1 MSLPSSERLPNDI
14 NDLPPARQRHIR
26 RQPRSATLAEQH
38 ILLDSLVKLT
48 APTPAFFSRA
58 LLGVLTLGVAF
69 YLHNLAILIV
79 AIVILP
85 FQAPLF
91 GLALFP
97 ITLNAKKAINSLI
110 SLVLLFLITFGAGA
124 LAGVFQTLKYPDPLG
139 LYRFSALFW
148 LDMVIVGVSVF
159 LTVLTL
165 TRQGKAPQG
174 MGVLLSYT
182 LLVPIAVIGF
192 GLTTS
197 LRPLWTGALFV
208 TSAHLGLA
216 VIVGVFSFAVLGL
229 PPKKNLGWLVSIVA
243 LTVTL
248 AVTSAGLHFAGSTT
262 PSPPPASPPPTRLVI
277 VSDTSIPEI
286 VSDTSVPEIENIPT
300 HTLTPS
306 QIFPTAT
313 WTPSPSPTNTATIT
327 PQPEPLFG
335 LVSSAVGAVIRESP
349 GFDAVIVTYANNGD
363 LLELIGDL
371 TTQAGT
377 RWFQVITDS
386 GQTGWMLGSLVHTQ
400 TPSPTTTD

>member
-14 NDLPPARQRHIR
+14 NELPPARQRHIR
-26 RQPRSATLAEQH
+26 RQPKSATLAEQQ

-48 APTPAFFSRA
+48 APTPAFFSRT

-97 ITLNAKKAINSLI
+97 ITLNAKHAIKSLI
-110 SLVLLFLITFGAGA
+110 SLVLLLLITFGAGA
-124 LAGVFQTLKYPDPLG
+124 LAGLFQTLNYPDPLG
-139 LYRFSALFW
+139 LYRFSALYW
-148 LDMVIVGVSVF
+148 LDVIIVSFSAF

-165 TRQGKAPQG
+165 IRQGKAPQG

-182 LLVPIAVIGF
+182 LLVPVAVIGF
-192 GLTTS
+192 GLS
-197 LRPLWTGALFV
+197 NGLKPLWSGALFV
-208 TSAHLGLA
+208 ALVHLGLA
-216 VIVGVFSFAVLGL
+216 AVLGVFSFATLGL
-229 PPKKNLGWLVSIVA
+229 PPRKTLGWLMSIVA

-248 AVTSAGLHFAGSTT
+248 AVASIGQHFAASAT
-262 PSPPPASPPPTRLVI
+262 PSPPPMAPEPTRLVI
-277 VSDTSIPEI
+277 PSETSLPEAD
-286 VSDTSVPEIENIPT
+286 SIPT

-306 QIFPTAT
+306 QSPPTAT
-313 WTPSPSPTNTATIT
+313 WTSSPSPTSTATFT
-327 PQPEPLFG
+327 PEPAPLFG
-335 LVSSAVGAVIRESP
+335 LVNSAVGAVIRESP
-349 GFDAVIVTYANNGD
+349 DFDAAIVTYANNDD
-363 LLELIGDL
+363 LLELVGEL

-377 RWFQVITDS
+377 RWFQVITDA
-386 GQTGWMLGSLVHTQ
+386 GQTGWMLGTLVHTQ
-400 TPSPTTTD
+400 TPSPTATD